1 MKRLVAAAVLAGV
14 SLASIVGT
22 LQADVTAEQVR
33 AAIDH
38 GVKYLKSQQHANGGW
53 SELDMLGQHGGVSA
67 LCTLALLNSGVEP
80 SDPAMQR
87 ALDYLRKVDTKRTY
101 VVSLQTMV
109 FARAEP
115 EKDRM
120 LIRRNVQWLEST
132 QLHEPA
138 WSKGGWTYPDPRIGG
153 GSCDNSNS
161 QFALLALYEAER
173 VGVAAG
179 DQTWRLAKTYW
190 EQCQVPQ
197 DGSWQYSRSMPGST
211 GSMTCAG
218 ITSLVIASDRVQQ
231 RGDARVVGDHIE
243 CCQPRNTGD
252 TDRVEKAMQWL
263 GSHYSVAHNPG
274 VDGGDNLYY
283 YLYGL
288 ERAGRL
294 TAHRFLTWTDKT
306 GKTHRADW
314 YREGAEFL
322 IRKQDS
328 LSGFWTGTGQAERIP
343 TISTSLALLFL
354 SKGRWP
360 VVVGKLQH
368 APADDWNC
376 HRNDVA
382 NLTRYVER
390 KWKRDMTWQVVDPRL
405 ATVEELVQTPVLYL
419 CGSQDPVPEGAAA
432 RREFAQKLR
441 DYLDRGGFLFA
452 EAYGEGRP
460 FDEGFRRLMQEV
472 FPEPEYKLRL
482 LEPDHPIWYAEEKV
496 AADQQR
502 PIWGV
507 EFGCRTSVVY
517 VPPDPP
523 AAPRPALSCLWE
535 LSRPGREQKY
545 GRTVQS
551 QIDAA
556 LSIGI
561 NVLAYATNR
570 ELQTKED
577 FFRPTG
583 AAGPRDRVERGRLLV
598 ATLRHPGGCNAA
610 PRAVVNLMESAAKEL
625 KIRTR
630 VREEL
635 LGIDDNALFDYHL
648 VFMHGR
654 TAFRLTDTERQR
666 LKQYIERGGMLMADS
681 ICASR
686 AFSESFR
693 REMAT
698 IFPDHPMERI
708 PATDPIFSTTYGGAD
723 LKLVSRRDPSAGSGA
738 GKPLE
743 TVTRKVPPDLDG
755 VKFGDRWGVVFSRF
769 DLSCALEKRDSLG
782 CQGYTR
788 EDAARLGLNIV
799 LYSLQQ

>member
-22 LQADVTAEQVR
+22 LRADVTAQQVR
-33 AAIDH
+33 AAIDN
-38 GVKYLKSQQHANGGW
+38 GVKYLKSQQRADGSW
-53 SELDMLGQHGGVSA
+53 IDLIGQHGGISA

-80 SDPAMQR
+80 DDPAMQR
-87 ALDYLRKVDTKRTY
+87 ALDYLRTVPPKQTY
-101 VVSLQTMV
+101 VTSLQTMV
-109 FARAEP
+109 FARAMP

-120 LIRRNVQWLEST
+120 LLRRNVTWLEGT
-132 QLHEPA
+132 QIREHPA
-138 WSKGGWTYPDPRIGG
+138 YKGAWTYPGMSG
-153 GSCDNSNS
+153 ASGDNSNS
-161 QFALLALYEAER
+161 QFALLALHEAER
-173 VGVAAG
+173 VGVATG
-179 DQTWRLAKTYW
+179 DQTWRLTKAYW
-190 EQCQVPQ
+190 ERCQNK
-197 DGSWQYSRSMPGST
+197 DGSWCYNQPATPGT

-218 ITSLVIASDRVQQ
+218 ITSMVIASDRVQQ
-231 RGDARVVGDHIE
+231 RGDARVVGDRIE
-243 CCQPRNTGD
+243 CCQPRNTD
-252 TDRVEKAMQWL
+252 DADRVENALRWL
-263 GSHYSVAHNPG
+263 GSHYSIAHNPG

-294 TAHRFLTWTDKT
+294 TARRFITWTDKT
-306 GKTHRADW
+306 GTPRRADW
-314 YREGAEFL
+314 YREGSEFL
-322 IRKQDS
+322 IRNQDS
-328 LSGFWTGTGQAERIP
+328 LSGFWAGTGPAERNP
-343 TISTSLALLFL
+343 VISTSLALLFL

-360 VVVGKLQH
+360 VIIGKLEH

-390 KWKRDMTWQVVDPRL
+390 NWRRDMTWQVVDPRL

-460 FDEGFRRLMQEV
+460 FDEGFRKLMLEV

-482 LEPDHPIWYAEEKV
+482 LEAEHPIWYAEEKV

-577 FFRPTG
+577 FFHPTG

-630 VREEL
+630 VREGL

-654 TAFRLTDTERQR
+654 TAFRLTDTERRR

-698 IFPDHPMERI
+698 MFPDHPMERI
-708 PATDPIFSTTYGGAD
+708 PATDPIFSTTYGGSD
-723 LKLVSRRDPSAGSGA
+723 LKLVSRRDPSAGSA
-738 GKPLE
+738 PGKPLE
-743 TVTRKVPPDLDG
+743 TVTRKVPPDLEG

-788 EDAARLGLNIV
+788 EDAARIGLNIV